1 MELFE
6 FYNKIEEY
14 QNQKNNILATVL
26 EGENSGSRYFFS
38 KGDLIT
44 VYGDGAIPDEQLKEL
59 GFSYDWDREISTADP
74 SYYKWT
80 QWIFVK
86 MFKEGLAYEEFG
98 GVKPNP
104 RMAYAQEGVEK
115 AIEFGADFL
124 LAVGGGSSIDTA
136 KAIAHGVAN
145 PDWSLEEI
153 WGGEITLTRSTPV
166 GCVLTIAAAGS
177 ETSDSAVLTNEETGK
192 KGGIST
198 GLNRPKFAIMNPVLT
213 YTLPK
218 YQIACGVVDIMMHT
232 LERYFIPNTRN
243 QMTDEI
249 AEGVLRVV
257 IENGKKGLENPTDYD
272 AMSEIMWAGS
282 LSHNGLT
289 GCGTGGGDWA
299 CHQLEHEL
307 GGMFDVAHGAGLAS
321 VWGSWARYVY
331 KTNPGR
337 FAQFGEKVFGIDAS
351 QTSDSDITDTVLAS
365 ITAWETWCHSIDMPT
380 TLTELGIY
388 PTDSQIEEMAEK
400 CVFGRNGHIGFFQPL
415 TKEDIVAILQMAK

>member
-1 MELFE
+1 MQKFIQYTPTEILF
-6 FYNKIEEY
+6 
-14 QNQKNNILATVL
+14 
-26 EGENSGSRYFFS
+26 GENAQAEVGKEVKKWGGSRVF
-38 KGDLIT
+38 I
-44 VYGDGAIPDEQLKEL
+44 VYGG
-59 GFSYDWDREISTADP
+59 GS
-74 SYYKWT
+74 
-80 QWIFVK
+80 VK
-86 MFKEGLAYEEFG
+86 KSGLLAQVEEALEKEGLAYEEFG

-153 WGGEITLTRSTPV
+153 WGGEIILTRSTPV

-198 GLNRPKFAIMNPVLT
+198 SLNRPKFAIMNPVLT

-218 YQIACGVVDIMMHT
+218 YQIACGIVDIMMHT

-243 QMTDEI
+243 QITDEI

-307 GGMFDVAHGAGLAS
+307 GGVYNVTHGAGLAAI
-321 VWGSWARYVY
+321 WGSWARYVY
-331 KTNPGR
+331 EVNPER
-337 FAQFGEKVFGIDAS
+337 FAQFATNVFDIPCGTDYKETALAGIEAMENFFRS
-351 QTSDSDITDTVLAS
+351 V
-365 ITAWETWCHSIDMPT
+365 EMPT
-380 TLTELGIY
+380 SLHELGLDLTDQQIHDLAFKCSFEDTRTIGVFKQLNMRDMEKIY
-388 PTDSQIEEMAEK
+388 LMA
-400 CVFGRNGHIGFFQPL
+400 R
-415 TKEDIVAILQMAK
+415 

>member
-1 MELFE
+1 MQKFIQYTPTEILF
-6 FYNKIEEY
+6 
-14 QNQKNNILATVL
+14 
-26 EGENSGSRYFFS
+26 GENAQAEVGKEVKKWGGSRVF
-38 KGDLIT
+38 I
-44 VYGDGAIPDEQLKEL
+44 VYGG
-59 GFSYDWDREISTADP
+59 GS
-74 SYYKWT
+74 
-80 QWIFVK
+80 VK
-86 MFKEGLAYEEFG
+86 KSGLLAQVEEALEKEGLAYEEFG

-153 WGGEITLTRSTPV
+153 WGGEIILTRSTPV

-307 GGMFDVAHGAGLAS
+307 GGVYNVTHGAGLAS
-321 VWGSWARYVY
+321 IWGSWARYVY
-331 KTNPGR
+331 EVNPER
-337 FAQFGEKVFGIDAS
+337 FAQFATNVFDIPCGTDYKETALAGIEAMENFFRS
-351 QTSDSDITDTVLAS
+351 VK
-365 ITAWETWCHSIDMPT
+365 MPT
-380 TLTELGIY
+380 SLHELGLDLTDQQIHDLAFKCSFEDTRTIGVFKQLNMRDMEKIY
-388 PTDSQIEEMAEK
+388 LMA
-400 CVFGRNGHIGFFQPL
+400 R
-415 TKEDIVAILQMAK
+415 

>member
-1 MELFE
+1 MQKFIQYTPTEILF
-6 FYNKIEEY
+6 
-14 QNQKNNILATVL
+14 
-26 EGENSGSRYFFS
+26 GENTQEEVGKEVKKWGGSRVF
-38 KGDLIT
+38 I
-44 VYGDGAIPDEQLKEL
+44 VYGG
-59 GFSYDWDREISTADP
+59 GS
-74 SYYKWT
+74 
-80 QWIFVK
+80 VK
-86 MFKEGLAYEEFG
+86 KSGLLAQVEEALEKEGLAYEEFG

-153 WGGEITLTRSTPV
+153 WGGEIILTRSTPV

-177 ETSDSAVLTNEETGK
+177 ETSDSAVLTNEETRK

-198 GLNRPKFAIMNPVLT
+198 SLNRPKFAIMNPVLT

-218 YQIACGVVDIMMHT
+218 YQIACGIVDIMMHT

-243 QMTDEI
+243 QITDEI

-307 GGMFDVAHGAGLAS
+307 GGVYNVTHGAGLAAI
-321 VWGSWARYVY
+321 WGSWARYVY
-331 KTNPGR
+331 EVNPER
-337 FAQFGEKVFGIDAS
+337 FAQFATNVFDIPCGTDYKETALAGIEAMENFFRS
-351 QTSDSDITDTVLAS
+351 V
-365 ITAWETWCHSIDMPT
+365 EMPT
-380 TLTELGIY
+380 SLHELGLDLTDQQIHDLAFKCSFEDTRTIGVFKQLNMRDMEKIY
-388 PTDSQIEEMAEK
+388 LMA
-400 CVFGRNGHIGFFQPL
+400 R
-415 TKEDIVAILQMAK
+415 

>member
-1 MELFE
+1 MQKFIQYTPTEILF
-6 FYNKIEEY
+6 
-14 QNQKNNILATVL
+14 
-26 EGENSGSRYFFS
+26 GENTQAEVGKEVKKWGGSRVF
-38 KGDLIT
+38 I
-44 VYGDGAIPDEQLKEL
+44 VYGG
-59 GFSYDWDREISTADP
+59 GS
-74 SYYKWT
+74 
-80 QWIFVK
+80 VK
-86 MFKEGLAYEEFG
+86 KSGLLAQVEEALEKEGLAYEEFG

-282 LSHNGLT
+282 LSHNGLMA
-289 GCGTGGGDWA
+289 CGNDGGDWA

-307 GGMFDVAHGAGLAS
+307 GGMFDVAHGAGLAA
-321 VWGSWARYVY
+321 VWGSWARYVCDAL
-331 KTNPGR
+331 PDR
-337 FAQFGEKVFGIDAS
+337 FEQFAVNVMGVENGDDKNAVIQKGIEAMENFFR
-351 QTSDSDITDTVLAS
+351 QI
-365 ITAWETWCHSIDMPT
+365 EMPT
-380 TLTELGIY
+380 DLGGLNIEVSEDQMKEL
-388 PTDSQIEEMAEK
+388 ALK
-400 CVFGRNGHIGFFQPL
+400 CSHFGKRTIGCVKKLNQ
-415 TKEDIVAILQMAK
+415 EDIYRIYQKAAD